1 MIKQVQGS
9 ARISVR
15 WLRRS
20 RVLALVSGALTM
32 MACAPNSAHENIAV
46 SDSVAEVAEQTELC
60 LLSAAQR
67 EAAAGEGI
75 SIDAELALNEERR
88 AQGLMHREELAENA
102 GMLFYYPRAE
112 YRGFWMFQTLIPL
125 DIAFLDDEG
134 RILQIKTMEPCM
146 SSVPHH
152 CPGYRSNAQAR
163 AALELNAGAF
173 AKFDIREGDYV
184 FNASCEQSPWA
195 EGW

>member
-1 MIKQVQGS
+1 MMKQQQGS
-9 ARISVR
+9 TISSARWR
-15 WLRRS
+15 HRS
-20 RVLALVSGALTM
+20 TVLALVIGALSM
-32 MACAPNSAHENIAV
+32 VACAPNSAHESSSTV
-46 SDSVAEVAEQTELC
+46 DSAAQSTELC
-60 LLSAAQR
+60 LLTAAQHESNTR
-67 EAAAGEGI
+67 EGI

-88 AQGLMHREELAENA
+88 SQGLMHREALAENA

-146 SSVPHH
+146 SSIPHH

-173 AKFDIREGDYV
+173 AQFDISEGDYV
-184 FNASCEQSPWA
+184 FNASCERSPWA
-195 EGW
+195 DGW